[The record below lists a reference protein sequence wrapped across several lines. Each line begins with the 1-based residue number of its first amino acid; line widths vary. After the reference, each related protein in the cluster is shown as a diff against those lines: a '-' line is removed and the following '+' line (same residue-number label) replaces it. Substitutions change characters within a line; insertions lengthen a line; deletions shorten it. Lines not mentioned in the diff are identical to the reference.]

1 MPVNFDGLVKGE
13 RYERP
18 QLAKHW
24 GFKSFQA
31 ISRGVVTPKDS
42 KFIVL
47 FVTQEKQSSLTQY
60 HDHIDGGR
68 LYWEGER
75 KHGSDKRIVSAG
87 RNGDEIHLFFREV
100 HHSPF
105 EYFGEVFLEEFE
117 LLEDSPSR
125 FVFTLHDIGEK
136 DPFTDVASHVEELE
150 GLENTERQAIVS
162 SRVGQGAFRAGVISL
177 WRGCAVT
184 GVKKFEFLRASHIKP
199 WRDSSNVERLDPMNG
214 LLLTPTLDH
223 LFDAGFISFND
234 GGEML
239 ISSSLSEDDAR
250 LLHVDGEMK
259 LSKVPGRVRYY
270 LRYHRDQVFLGE

>member
-1 MPVNFDGLVKGE
+1 MPVNFDSLEKGE

-18 QLAKHW
+18 QLSEHW

-47 FVTQEKQSSLTQY
+47 FVTKEKQSALTQY
-60 HDHIDGGR
+60 HDHIEGNR

-75 KHGSDKRIVSAG
+75 KHGSDNRIVSAHS
-87 RNGDEIHLFFREV
+87 NGDEIHLFYRDI

-105 EYFGEVFLEEFE
+105 EYFGEIFLEEFE
-117 LLEDSPSR
+117 LLENSPSR
-125 FVFTLHDIGEK
+125 FVFTFHYTVEQN
-136 DPFTDVASHVEELE
+136 PFIDVEAHSEELD
-150 GLENTERQAIVS
+150 GLESTERQAIIS

-184 GVKKFEFLRASHIKP
+184 GVKKCDFLRASHIKP
-199 WRDSSNVERLDPMNG
+199 WRESSNAERLDPMNG

-223 LFDAGFISFND
+223 LFDAGFISFDD
-234 GGEML
+234 GGQML
-239 ISSSLSEDDAR
+239 ISLALSENDAR
-250 LLHVDGEMK
+250 LLHVNSEMK
-259 LSKVPGRVRYY
+259 LSKIPEEVRQY